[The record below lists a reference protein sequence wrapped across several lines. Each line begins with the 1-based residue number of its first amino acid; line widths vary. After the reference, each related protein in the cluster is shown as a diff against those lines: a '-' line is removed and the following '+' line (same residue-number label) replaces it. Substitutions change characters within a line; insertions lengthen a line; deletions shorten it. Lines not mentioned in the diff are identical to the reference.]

1 MGLKNQNSEAG
12 LEAAHMLQENVES
25 LIQMMKQE
33 RHNFSGHLNK
43 AENIQQNIQ
52 ALIELT
58 LKVQSGRTNYI
69 YQLK

>member
-1 MGLKNQNSEAG
+1 MGPNNQNSEAG

-52 ALIELT
+52 ALIDLT

-69 YQLK
+69 YQ